1 MITVPISASSPYMK
15 VTSYSDTSAIGKKP
29 AVQQFLRD
37 MKEHSASSRFEG
49 RDVPQR
55 SQSSA
60 ASLMSLGA
68 DISPSSSHFFEV
80 LYVGKIKV
88 SHPKVSEAF
97 IDDALV
103 RFRVHGLEKSRS
115 STNNILAEYQRQSIL
130 TSSNNRRNSA
140 ESSASETG
148 SIENVSGS
156 GIISPINPLGVAST
170 LTGSVETF
178 PKPQNASLAEKEERE
193 ENRDATNNNSMHVPE
208 VMRNR
213 ASSTGSVL
221 NPRRDSMARAG
232 DEHNRTMLFQVGR
245 HDLRLISPDRKQVLL
260 HKQLRDVA
268 SCVQGVKNPEHFG
281 FICKENTI
289 DCFIGYVFKC
299 QSESVA
305 DDLVAAISQA
315 FVGTC
320 DVARKERYPV
330 FSCEHCPMYWYN
342 KLCQEIDG
350 QNDRRTQSIIFSRME
365 LLPEDEQE
373 IVVNKYKSA
382 ESAGGTGT
390 TLREQN
396 QFLMRLLRAHC
407 EAKQAR
413 HVHDTAENRSE
424 FLNQYLSVGVGST
437 IFMKAKRSLTNSFDN
452 LMKRK
457 GSRDDL
463 GLGSHLRDTSHL
475 NAVIQKSGSQSPEN
489 SRHPSIVDISPE
501 ASRPRSL
508 RVSPEQ
514 QLTVNTGPK
523 SSMMDIFLK
532 VGNSPKMSP
541 TETDGNSPVQ
551 SNSSWRQAIL
561 NRVVT
566 PSKDHEKENDKSGN
580 MGIIKTPQTVPKRR
594 TKQELRDLWKKA
606 INQQLILIRMEKEN
620 ARLRVRQEEATVKR
634 IKLEYDEL
642 SSCARELVEV
652 WDLLVSKESRVSTK
666 CDNQMLLHAI
676 KQGVPKG
683 KRGEVWQFLA
693 EQFCLKQPPIDTR
706 DFPNYNTPYELLLKQ
721 LTSQQHAILIDL
733 GRTFPNHPYFS
744 SPLGP
749 GQLALFNLLK
759 AYSLLDHEVGY
770 CQGLSFVAG
779 VLLLHMSEDQAFFL
793 LRHLM
798 FRRGLR
804 KLYLPD
810 MAALQLYLYQLSRL
824 LHDRLPAIYNHF
836 DKQEV
841 SPTLYAAPWLL
852 TLFAS
857 QFPLGF
863 VTRVFDLLFLEST
876 EVLFR
881 VSMALLEEHQDQ
893 LLTCDSFEEIMEYL
907 KTRVPAVDKEV
918 LDRVMKRVFYPDQE
932 ITKQLN
938 EYRVEYQVLQE
949 EMMSVKPQ
957 MENLEK
963 FKLLNKQL
971 TQEVAQL
978 NEQLEITMSN
988 LHRLETARSVQQSTL
1003 LKLESQN
1010 RSLEVTVATLGAF
1023 IQQLSE
1029 TRPDIEFP
1037 GEIRRII
1044 AQLSLAEKRRNATGR
1059 SYPLK
1064 VIEDNQKLGMIKSNS
1079 TGRESHNFMKNN
1091 NVVDPP
1097 YPLKST
1103 LSQPNL
1109 ATKLERV
1116 SSFFS
1121 NSHNHIQKQRAQ
1133 LAALR
1138 NEYAEQTIRN
1148 DENDPKTVNIDI
1160 QITDAMNSTNEQVV
1174 QNDNNLKIEEVNLEK
1189 SVSLPLNA
1197 KMKLKSS
1204 KSAYELGSI
1213 KKVPTT
1219 KLEVT
1224 TDDDGTNLKGTMHPL
1239 DTCSDVNFRYGG
1251 TTKLKSLKPTR
1262 LPSPSGQDE
1271 AVSKNAQNQNMETL
1285 NR

>member
-1 MITVPISASSPYMK
+1 
-15 VTSYSDTSAIGKKP
+15 
-29 AVQQFLRD
+29 
-37 MKEHSASSRFEG
+37 MKEHSDSSKVE
-49 RDVPQR
+49 RDKDPPPQR

-60 ASLMSLGA
+60 ASLMSIGA

-80 LYVGKIKV
+80 LYVGKIRVLNLKIPE
-88 SHPKVSEAF
+88 SF
-97 IDDALV
+97 IDDTLI
-103 RFRVHGLEKSRS
+103 RFRSHGLEKSKS
-115 STNNILAEYQRQSIL
+115 SASAFLSECQQLQRQAVTNL
-130 TSSNNRRNSA
+130 YTANNRRNST

-148 SIENVSGS
+148 SVENVSGHGS
-156 GIISPINPLGVAST
+156 IVTSVANSSMVASSSSLKSEDST
-170 LTGSVETF
+170 NGSQIRTSLTTNIDNNAGSNI
-178 PKPQNASLAEKEERE
+178 Q
-193 ENRDATNNNSMHVPE
+193 VPE

-213 ASSTGSVL
+213 AASMGSVL
-221 NPRRDSMARAG
+221 TARRDSGPKTG

-245 HDLRLISPDRKQVLL
+245 ADLRLISPDRKQVLL
-260 HKQLRDVA
+260 HKQIKDVA
-268 SCVQGVKNPEHFG
+268 KCVQGVKNSEHFG
-281 FICKENTI
+281 FICREVAI
-289 DCFIGYVFKC
+289 ESFVCYIFKC

-305 DDLVAAISQA
+305 EDLV
-315 FVGTC
+315 T
-320 DVARKERYPV
+320 
-330 FSCEHCPMYWYN
+330 
-342 KLCQEIDG
+342 G
-350 QNDRRTQSIIFSRME
+350 QNDRRTQNIIFSRME
-365 LLPEDEQE
+365 QLPEDEQE
-373 IVVNKYKSA
+373 IVVSKYKGA
-382 ESAGGTGT
+382 EAIGGGSGAGSS
-390 TLREQN
+390 LREQN

-424 FLNQYLSVGVGST
+424 FLNQYLSVGVGSG

-457 GSRDDL
+457 GSREDF
-463 GLGSHLRDTSHL
+463 GLSSQPKDHNHL
-475 NAVIQKSGSQSPEN
+475 NTVLQKSGSQSPDNSRQSSIGADVSTEN
-489 SRHPSIVDISPE
+489 SG
-501 ASRPRSL
+501 RPRSL

-514 QLTVNTGPK
+514 QISVNTGPR

-541 TETDGNSPVQ
+541 TETDGNTDLH

-561 NRVVT
+561 HRVVT
-566 PSKDHEKENDKSGN
+566 PGRENDKNNGKIENSN
-580 MGIIKTPQTVPKRR
+580 INETPVVATRR
-594 TKQELRDLWKKA
+594 TRQELRDLWKKA
-606 INQQLILIRMEKEN
+606 INQQVILIRMEKEN
-620 ARLRVRQEEATVKR
+620 ARLKERQEEATVKR
-634 IKLEYDEL
+634 IKLEYDEI

-652 WDLLVSKESRVSTK
+652 WDLLVSKESRISTK

-693 EQFCLKQPPIDTR
+693 EQFCLKQPPIDTHE
-706 DFPNYNTPYELLLKQ
+706 FPNYNTSYDLLLKQ

-779 VLLLHMSEDQAFFL
+779 VLLLHMVEDQAFFL

-810 MAALQLYLYQLSRL
+810 MAALQLHLYQLSRL
-824 LHDRLPAIYNHF
+824 LHDRLPALYDHF
-836 DKQEV
+836 DKHEV
-841 SPTLYAAPWLL
+841 LPTLYAAPWLL

-863 VTRVFDLLFLEST
+863 VTRVFDLLFLESS
-876 EVLFR
+876 EILFR
-881 VSMALLEEHQDQ
+881 VAVALLEEHQDQ
-893 LLTCDSFEEIMEYL
+893 LLCCDSFEEIMEYL
-907 KTRVPAVDKEV
+907 KIRVPAVDKAT
-918 LDRVMKRVFYPDQE
+918 LDRVMKRVFYPDME
-932 ITKQLN
+932 VSKQLN

-949 EMMSVKPQ
+949 EMISMKPQ
-957 MENLEK
+957 IESLEK
-963 FKLLNKQL
+963 FKALNKQL
-971 TQEVAQL
+971 MKQVGQL
-978 NEQLEITMSN
+978 NEQLEIAMNS
-988 LHRLETARSVQQSTL
+988 LQRLETARSMQQSVVN
-1003 LKLESQN
+1003 KLESHN
-1010 RSLEVTVATLGAF
+1010 RGLEVTVTTLGAF
-1023 IQQLSE
+1023 IQHLTE
-1029 TRPDIEFP
+1029 TRDDIDFP
-1037 GEIRRII
+1037 GDVRRII
-1044 AQLSLAEKRRNATGR
+1044 SQLSLAEKRRNTNK

-1064 VIEDNQKLGMIKSNS
+1064 ILEDHTKQGLIKSNS
-1079 TGRESHNFMKNN
+1079 TGRESHNFLKNSN
-1091 NVVDPP
+1091 IVDPP

-1109 ATKLERV
+1109 ATRLEKV

-1138 NEYAEQTIRN
+1138 NEYTDPNVRIINN

-1160 QITDAMNSTNEQVV
+1160 QITDAMTS
-1174 QNDNNLKIEEVNLEK
+1174 QNDNIEQIDNKHLKIQTVNLEK
-1189 SVSLPLNA
+1189 SVSLPLSNA
-1197 KMKLKSS
+1197 KLKFKPS
-1204 KSAYELGSI
+1204 KSAYELGSV
-1213 KKVPTT
+1213 KKVPTS
-1219 KLEVT
+1219 KIEVT
-1224 TDDDGTNLKGTMHPL
+1224 NEDSVPNLTGTMHPL

-1251 TTKLKSLKPTR
+1251 TTKLKSIKPVR
-1262 LPSPSGQDE
+1262 LSSPSGQGDNNLNKNTQSQNNTE
-1271 AVSKNAQNQNMETL
+1271 AL